1 MGRAT
6 HGVIGIRLKNKKDR
20 VVAMTVVDIT
30 GSLFTITENGFGK
43 RSPIDEY
50 RMTHRGSKGVRTIVT
65 NERNGNVVFVSQVN
79 DENELIITTE
89 HGMTVRIPVRD
100 IREQGRNTM
109 GVRIMRLNEGDKVV
123 SVTIT
128 KILEEN
134 GKEPSQVEA
143 MERMQIGMVEEKTEP
158 TETPIPSVDQKE
170 PIQEIKI
177 HEPIMEPP
185 LPAKK
190 EAVRKKP
197 MKITKPKKEKTTS
210 VKKSRT
216 KKPKKV
222 ALKPVKKPKK
232 IKVKPAKKTKTGK
245 PKKVKSKPVK
255 KPKKT
260 KTAKKLTAKKPQK
273 KKPKRK

>member
-65 NERNGNVVFVSQVN
+65 NERNGSVVFVSQVN

-128 KILEEN
+128 KILEN

-143 MERMQIGMVEEKTEP
+143 MERMQIGMVDEKTEP
-158 TETPIPSVDQKE
+158 TETPTPSVEQKE
-170 PIQEIKI
+170 PLQEVKKQ
-177 HEPIMEPP
+177 EPIMELP
-185 LPAKK
+185 LPTKK

-197 MKITKPKKEKTTS
+197 MKITKTKKEKPTS

-222 ALKPVKKPKK
+222 TLKPVKKPKK
-232 IKVKPAKKTKTGK
+232 IKVKTEKKKK
-245 PKKVKSKPVK
+245 IEKSKKVKLKPVK

-260 KTAKKLTAKKPQK
+260 KTAKKLKAKKPQK